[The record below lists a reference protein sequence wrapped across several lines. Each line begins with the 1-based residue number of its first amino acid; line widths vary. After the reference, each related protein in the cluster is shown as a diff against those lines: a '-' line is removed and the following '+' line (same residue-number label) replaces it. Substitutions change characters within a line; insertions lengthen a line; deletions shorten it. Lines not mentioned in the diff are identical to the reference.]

1 MNLRF
6 PYANLGVFA
15 YGVSKKLI
23 PYAFWPVSAYGQSKL
38 NMKGIIL
45 AFSLMFLG
53 IAAGAQEVNVVDDWK
68 IVKDEVVDGVRYV
81 VATPSAKVCS
91 KQIDI
96 EINKRGVIQKVVYTR
111 GCEGNA
117 KGIGALI
124 KGMKVD
130 EAIERLE
137 GITCG
142 KRGTSCPDQLARI
155 LKSLK

>member
-1 MNLRF
+1 
-6 PYANLGVFA
+6 
-15 YGVSKKLI
+15 
-23 PYAFWPVSAYGQSKL
+23 
-38 NMKGIIL
+38 MKGILTAFAIML
-45 AFSLMFLG
+45 FSLSAM
-53 IAAGAQEVNVVDDWK
+53 AQEQNAMVSEGEDFS

-81 VATPSAKVCS
+81 VAAPSSIVCS

-96 EINKRGVIQKVVYTR
+96 EIKEGVIQKVVYTR
-111 GCEGNA
+111 GCDGNA

-130 EAIERLE
+130 EAIRRLE

-142 KRGTSCPDQLARI
+142 KRPTSCPDQLAKV